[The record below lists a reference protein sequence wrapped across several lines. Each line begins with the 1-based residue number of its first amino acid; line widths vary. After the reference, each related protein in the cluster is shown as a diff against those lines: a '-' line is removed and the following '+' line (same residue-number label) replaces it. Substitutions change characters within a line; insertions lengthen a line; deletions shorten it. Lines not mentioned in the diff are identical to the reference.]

1 MGEEGQNKFPLFENY
16 TSSGRDS
23 RVASLSQTRSSPF
36 RWYPDGRPI
45 SNQQFSSLS
54 HFTAV
59 EVSFFFHLGF
69 VRTLSGASLF
79 FFFSRVSGNDNL
91 KIHPNDPLTLRHPRR
106 GSER

>member
-23 RVASLSQTRSSPF
+23 RVASSSQTRSSPF

-59 EVSFFFHLGF
+59 EVSFFFF
-69 VRTLSGASLF
+69 ISVLF
-79 FFFSRVSGNDNL
+79 GPFQAPRSFFFSRVSGNDNL
-91 KIHPNDPLTLRHPRR
+91 KIHPNDPLTLRYPRR